1 MKNPMELTGKRI
13 LVTGASSGIGRAVA
27 VLLSELGAKV
37 VIIGRDEERLQET
50 FDMLIG
56 DGHTKQIFDLVEFDC
71 YDQLFK
77 EIRNSGSKLDGLVH
91 CAGIAKVI
99 PIKVVSIH
107 NMTEMLQV
115 NFMSFMELV
124 KHYSKKNNSTGGS
137 IVCMSAINAH
147 YPQKC
152 MSVYA
157 ASKGALEMAVSSLAV
172 ELFEKGIR
180 VNAIVPGPIRTAMA
194 EQFSEVSGDESNI
207 IGRQLI
213 PLGEPED
220 IANMTAYL
228 LSDAS
233 RFITGRNVYVDGG
246 RL

>member
-37 VIIGRDEERLQET
+37 VIIGRNEERLQET
-50 FDMLIG
+50 FDMLEG
-56 DGHTKQIFDLVEFDC
+56 DGHVQAVFDLTEFERYDELFKQI
-71 YDQLFK
+71 
-77 EIRNSGSKLDGLVH
+77 RSSGDKLNGLVH

-99 PIKVVSIH
+99 PIKVVSVH
-107 NMTEMLQV
+107 NITEMLQV
-115 NFMSFMELV
+115 NFISFMELV
-124 KHYSKKNNSTGGS
+124 KHFSKKNNSSGGS
-137 IVCMSAINAH
+137 IVGISAINAH

-180 VNAIVPGPIRTAMA
+180 VNAVVPGPIRTAMA
-194 EQFSEVSGDESNI
+194 EQFSEVSGEESNI
-207 IGRQLI
+207 VGRQLI